1 MDDLTMQINLPTHVG
16 IIMDGNRRWAKMHHL
31 PVSVGHSNGAENFKK
46 IALYAAKIGLKYLT
60 VYAFSTENWNR
71 AQTEVDALLGL
82 FKKYL
87 SSSFQELEN
96 HNTKINFL
104 GDMSKFNQKLQEL
117 LRQTEQKTQHNT
129 GMQLNIALN
138 YGSHH
143 EITQATQNIAK
154 KVLDGKIKPEE
165 ITPETISQNL
175 YTKNMPNVDLVIRT
189 GNEQRLSNFLLWQ
202 AAYAEFYFTPVMWPE
217 FNENEFNQA
226 MVEYSRR
233 TRKFGGK

>member
-1 MDDLTMQINLPTHVG
+1 MDDLNAPKNLPTHVG

-60 VYAFSTENWNR
+60 VYAFSTENWSR
-71 AQTEVDALLGL
+71 AQAEVDALLGL

-87 SSSFQELEN
+87 SSSFQELEK

-104 GDMSKFNQKLQEL
+104 GDISKFDQKLQEL
-117 LRQTEQKTQHNT
+117 LRQTEQKTHHNT

-175 YTKNMPNVDLVIRT
+175 YTAGMPELDLVIRT

>member
-104 GDMSKFNQKLQEL
+104 GDMSKFDQKLQEL

-189 GNEQRLSNFLLWQ
+189 GNEQRLSNFMLWQ